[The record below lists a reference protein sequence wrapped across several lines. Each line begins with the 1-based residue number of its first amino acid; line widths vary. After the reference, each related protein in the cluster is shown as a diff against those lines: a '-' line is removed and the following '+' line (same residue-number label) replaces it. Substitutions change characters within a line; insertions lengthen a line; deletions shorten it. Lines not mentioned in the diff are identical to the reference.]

1 MRALGFA
8 LLCLIGA
15 YFHFAGRPVDRAPGI
30 VAPLQP
36 RQSNVAGAPRN
47 FVKNGYQIN
56 AIATFEVEALVILM
70 EEYRFDQG
78 AALAPVDLA
87 LGWGP
92 MSDAAVLEQIEF
104 SQGNRFYY
112 WRTSDFPISRQQ
124 IEHNSANMHLIPA
137 NLDIEDRLKSIR
149 PGNIVRISGYLADAS
164 GTNGWRWR
172 SSLSREDTGAGA
184 CELVWVE
191 TLDVF

>member
-36 RQSNVAGAPRN
+36 RQTDIAGAPLN
-47 FVKNGYQIN
+47 FAKNGYQIN
-56 AIATFEVEALVILM
+56 ALAAFEVEALVILM

-92 MSDAAVLEQIEF
+92 MSDTSVLEKIEF
-104 SQGNRFYY
+104 SQSNRFYY
-112 WRTSDFPISRQQ
+112 WRTSDFPISRRQ

-137 NLDIEDRLKSIR
+137 NLEIEDRLRSIR

-191 TLDVF
+191 TLDVY